1 MSTAETDTEKYVEQK
16 TGRSW
21 IKIILGLCV
30 CAACIGGGIGI
41 GAAIWGSENECDLEP
56 TVEPTVIPTVE
67 PDDCE
72 CDLEP
77 NELPIGSVLFS
88 DDQLGTL
95 QGFVENQAVINVRQ
109 TNPQSVVK
117 FLNIPFAEPLGP
129 KDRFTAPRPKR
140 LPLASGTDV
149 YDARYFGLKCPDNA
163 EFDPDGEFDED
174 CLNLNVYVPE
184 TVMRKVLSGVDY
196 EPVPVLIWIH
206 GGAFFI
212 GSNADGP
219 SDKNPESNKDDPS
232 FFATEHNIIVV
243 KVNYRVGPLGFYALQ
258 EPEDKYQA
266 NWGVLDQT
274 LAMEWVNTHID
285 RFGGDLSRRSLSG
298 CSAGGQST
306 FVHLTENGAGSSE
319 LFDQAIVCAAP
330 TGIPWFNLDQAKKFG
345 SVLMTGMDCDTVD
358 CLRQMDLGELIK
370 GLWGVNLLTEGPW
383 HESLR
388 YRSVTQM
395 AEPYAP
401 VIDNMVIMDQT
412 YNLLVDK
419 KLTKKTII
427 EYSTNE
433 GEQFVTQVFR
443 NVPNDEGSAVVPR
456 QRYHTLIKFMFEGSF
471 ALPDFPLLEGL
482 LNDLEKP
489 DDLVE
494 CEVAGYDNCFDFLK
508 TLSLGCDGL
517 DPDAECRDE
526 ADE

>member
-1 MSTAETDTEKYVEQK
+1 MSSTDADTEKYVEEK
-16 TGRSW
+16 RGRSW
-21 IKIILGLCV
+21 IKIILGLAVCV
-30 CAACIGGGIGI
+30 ACIGGGIGI
-41 GAAIWGSENECDLEP
+41 GAGIWGSDTKNECDM
-56 TVEPTVIPTVE
+56 
-67 PDDCE
+67 
-72 CDLEP
+72 EP
-77 NELPIGSVLFS
+77 NELPIGSILFS
-88 DDQLGTL
+88 DNQLGTIH
-95 QGFVENQAVINVRQ
+95 GVVENQAVINIRQ

-129 KDRFTAPRPKR
+129 EDRFTAPRTKS

-163 EFDPDGEFDED
+163 EWDGEFGED

-184 TVMRKVLSGVDY
+184 TVMRKVVNGVDY
-196 EPVPVLIWIH
+196 DPLPVLIWIH

-212 GSNADGP
+212 GSNGDGP
-219 SDKNPESNKDDPS
+219 NDLNPESNKDDPS
-232 FFATEHNIIVV
+232 FFATEHNVIVV

-274 LAMEWVNTHID
+274 LAMEWVNNHID

-306 FVHLTENGAGSSE
+306 FVHLTENGAGSSD

-345 SVLMTGMDCDTVD
+345 SVLMTGMDCNSVD
-358 CLRQMDLGELIK
+358 CLRQKDLGELIE

-401 VIDNMVIMDQT
+401 VIDNAVIMDQT

-443 NVPNDEGSAVVPR
+443 NDPNDEESAMVPR
-456 QRYHTLIKFMFEGSF
+456 HKYHTLIKFMFEGSF
-471 ALPDFPLLEGL
+471 VLPDYPKLEEL
-482 LNDLEKP
+482 LNQLEKP
-489 DDLVE
+489 EDLVE
-494 CEVAGYDNCFDFLK
+494 CEVEGYDDCFEFLK
-508 TLSLGCDGL
+508 KLRLGCDGD
-517 DPDAECRDE
+517 DPDGECRDE